1 MKLLSQRKQHRPLL
15 ACALALCLVG
25 VAHAAAPGSAETV
38 SNPVLPTPHDLQLAQ
53 AGPTMPARPNAIQAI
68 LYDNGPFVTHPGG
81 GASGADASAVES
93 SLGLTTFGFGHQ
105 VSSNN
110 RVADDFTVP
119 AGGWI
124 INAITF
130 YAYQTGS
137 TTTTTFDHV
146 NLQIWDGVPGQLG
159 SNIVWGD
166 TSTNRLSASSFSNVY
181 RVLDTGLTDSN
192 RPIMANTVT
201 VGTTLPAG
209 TYWLDWQSGG
219 TLASG
224 PWAIPVTILGQTGKA
239 GANGMQSIAGTWGAL
254 QETGT
259 SSAQD
264 LPFIIE
270 GDLPLVT
277 TEPPRLVPSLSL
289 LGGGLL
295 VLLLGGIGVLLVR
308 RQHA

>member
-1 MKLLSQRKQHRPLL
+1 MKLLSQRKQHSPLL

-38 SNPVLPTPHDLQLAQ
+38 SNPALPTPHDLQLAQ
-53 AGPTMPARPNAIQAI
+53 AGPTMPARPNAIQAV
-68 LYDNGPFVTHPGG
+68 LYDNGGMVTHPAG
-81 GASGADASAVES
+81 GAGGADASALQTGL
-93 SLGLTTFGFGHQ
+93 SLNTFGFGHAD
-105 VSSNN
+105 STGY

-146 NLQIWDGVPGQLG
+146 NLQIWDGVPGQAG

-166 TSTNRLSASSFSNVY
+166 TTTNRLSASSFSNIY
-181 RVLDTGLTDSN
+181 RAIDTSLTDSN

-224 PWAIPVTILGQTGKA
+224 PWAVPVSILGQTGKP
-239 GANGMQSIAGTWGAL
+239 GANAMQSDGSTWGAVL
-254 QETGT
+254 DATF
-259 SSAQD
+259 AQD
-264 LPFIIE
+264 FPFIIE